1 MSLDVGLVAY
11 REGEVEL
18 LDQSF
23 ILETLGDLVEPRD
36 SESWSV
42 LWTDRKDYGGTLLF
56 TERDDG
62 STIGFSI
69 NRPPFS
75 LELLERLLVIMRQA
89 PSIFWWPDPDVWAC
103 SADPN
108 ILAEVPEGTFDR
120 PEQCIIVSTVDEFAK
135 IFGVEWDEESGGGA
149 D

>member
-11 REGEVEL
+11 KNGEVGS
-18 LDQSF
+18 LDQAF
-23 ILETLGDLVEPRD
+23 TLETLGDLVEPD
-36 SESWSV
+36 GNESWSV
-42 LWTDRKDYGGTLLF
+42 LWTDRKHYGGTLLF
-56 TERDDG
+56 HEEESG
-62 STIGFSI
+62 SVTGFSM

-75 LELLERLLVIMRQA
+75 RELLGRLLVILRQA

-135 IFGVEWDEESGGGA
+135 ALGIEWDEEDGGG
-149 D
+149 